1 MPKVYAVECAE
12 PVSAAQ
18 IEQLLGGVV
27 LHDDPLP
34 VRAAA
39 CEAVGERGLLLTL
52 TEGKYHQ
59 VKRMVAAA
67 GNHVAALQRTAF
79 GALQLPDDLQ
89 PGQWRWVERAAI
101 APGL

>member
-1 MPKVYAVECAE
+1 VAP
-12 PVSAAQ
+12 AQ

-39 CEAVGERGLLLTL
+39 CEVSGDRRLSLTL

-67 GNHVAALQRTAF
+67 GNHVVALQRSAF
-79 GALQLPDDLQ
+79 GALVLPTDLAA
-89 PGQWRWVERAAI
+89 GQWRWVQREAI
-101 APGL
+101 APSL